1 MKKLEKIDSE
11 IFPNINHIDIIKN
24 EEAKKKSYIDDQNFH
39 NISRDFEEKLNNSM
53 EARERIKKNLANK
66 EQNFKEENKISS
78 NASGNG
84 SKQDFE
90 AKPENFMK
98 ILLAQSDIFRK
109 DIKYS
114 YEEQSQIFIDDFKK
128 QSESFNKRLEEQSE
142 TFNKRLEEQTKTFN
156 ERLERQSETFN
167 KRLEEQTKTFNER
180 LERQSETFNKRLEEQ
195 TKTFNERLERQTEAL
210 SQTLIKTFGEQSN
223 SFRSELRTQTQ
234 EFENRLIAQSNI
246 FERDLISLSKIIL
259 NNLKKDGKNNE
270 DTKNVEDNDTK
281 SK

>member
-98 ILLAQSDIFRK
+98 ILL
-109 DIKYS
+109 
-114 YEEQSQIFIDDFKK
+114 
-128 QSESFNKRLEEQSE
+128 
-142 TFNKRLEEQTKTFN
+142 
-156 ERLERQSETFN
+156 
-167 KRLEEQTKTFNER
+167 
-180 LERQSETFNKRLEEQ
+180 
-195 TKTFNERLERQTEAL
+195 
-210 SQTLIKTFGEQSN
+210 
-223 SFRSELRTQTQ
+223 
-234 EFENRLIAQSNI
+234 
-246 FERDLISLSKIIL
+246 
-259 NNLKKDGKNNE
+259 
-270 DTKNVEDNDTK
+270 
-281 SK
+281 